1 MPSPE
6 PVTISCTLDAQ
17 DMGRRLAEIQHLTR
31 EHLRSHRV
39 EGRTLRLAY
48 AASAAPELARIVDL
62 ERICCAFLEFDIEAS
77 AGEVE
82 LSITAPEQED
92 ADAQWLFA
100 QFLPPTGLC
109 APVAEVSG
117 CACCRR

>member
-1 MPSPE
+1 MQSPE
-6 PVTISCTLDAQ
+6 AAPIACTLNAQ
-17 DMGRRLAEIQHLTR
+17 DMGRRLAEIQRLTR

-48 AASAAPELARIVDL
+48 AASAATELTRIVDL
-62 ERICCAFLEFDIEAS
+62 ERVCCPFLEFDIGAS
-77 AGEVE
+77 ADGVE
-82 LSITAPEQED
+82 LSITAPEQHD

-100 QFLPPTGLC
+100 HFLPSTGQGALQPE
-109 APVAEVSG
+109 ASG